1 MKLEVLDV
9 SFSYNQHLALEDIS
23 VTVEKG
29 SIVSLVGPNG
39 SGKTTL
45 IKCINRILKPNT
57 GSITI
62 DERDIKEMKLV
73 ELAKTFGY
81 VPQVQ
86 VSFFPFT
93 VFDAVLLG
101 RRPYIKWGVRS
112 SDKEIVSKLL
122 AQVGIEHLA
131 FRHFNELSG
140 GERQKVVISRALAQ
154 EPDIL
159 LLDEPTSSLD
169 IKHQLEILD
178 IVKSIAEEKDVTVII
193 SIHDLNLAS
202 RFSDKIIL
210 MNKGKVF
217 ANKTPEEV
225 ITVENIRK
233 VFGVDVKIDDF
244 SGKPY
249 TIPITPINEIWKR

>member
-1 MKLEVLDV
+1 VKLEVSDV
-9 SFSYNQHLALEDIS
+9 CFSYNQHLALEDIS

-45 IKCINRILKPNT
+45 IKCMNRILKPHS
-57 GSITI
+57 GTI
-62 DERDIKEMKLV
+62 RISDRDIHEMKLV

-86 VSFFPFT
+86 VTFFPFT

-101 RRPYIKWGVRS
+101 RRPYIKFGVRA
-112 SDKEIVSKLL
+112 SDKEIVSKILE
-122 AQVGIEHLA
+122 QVGIEHLA

-140 GERQKVVISRALAQ
+140 GERQKVVIARALAQ
-154 EPDIL
+154 EPEIL

-178 IVKSIAEEKDVTVII
+178 IIKDISALKEVTVII

-202 RFSDKIIL
+202 RYSDKIVL
-210 MNKGKVF
+210 MKEGKIF
-217 ANKTPEEV
+217 TNKTPDEA
-225 ITVENIRK
+225 ITKENIRE
-233 VFGVDVKIDDF
+233 VFGVEVKINDN

-249 TIPITPINEIWKR
+249 TIPITPINDI